1 MARAI
6 VETKLQSPVTL
17 IIHRYLENQE
27 NVEALLDTLYT
38 YIRKLG
44 VIQGDREMVQGMANE
59 LLGEVVTEALTH
71 GERYDPNRKL
81 RLWLNGIALNI
92 VKRKKVELIKRFHR
106 EPSFSDIQRNQDSS
120 SEEAFFEQFVAHAE
134 AGPEQDVE
142 AMEQF
147 EALLSLTSENDQR
160 TLRLYILH
168 DFDARRLARELDITP
183 DAARQRIS
191 RALRQLRT
199 ILEKRGGEN
208 NE

>member
-59 LLGEVVTEALTH
+59 LLGEVVTEALMH

-106 EPSFSDIQRNQDSS
+106 EPSFSDIQRNQD
-120 SEEAFFEQFVAHAE
+120 
-134 AGPEQDVE
+134 
-142 AMEQF
+142 
-147 EALLSLTSENDQR
+147 
-160 TLRLYILH
+160 
-168 DFDARRLARELDITP
+168 
-183 DAARQRIS
+183 
-191 RALRQLRT
+191 
-199 ILEKRGGEN
+199 
-208 NE
+208 